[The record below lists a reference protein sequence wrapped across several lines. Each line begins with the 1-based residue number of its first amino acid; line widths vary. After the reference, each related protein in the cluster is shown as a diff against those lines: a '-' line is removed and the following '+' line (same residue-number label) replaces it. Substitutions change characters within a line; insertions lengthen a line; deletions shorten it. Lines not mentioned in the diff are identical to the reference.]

1 MHATLAELLT
11 WIPGARLQCV
21 VGADPAHTA
30 AVTVDAVAT
39 DSRAVTVGCLFAAL
53 RGERFDA
60 HDFLGAV
67 QQQRASAL
75 LVERLPADLAL
86 RTPAIVVPDTRLA
99 LAAIA
104 QHWRAKF
111 TLPLIA
117 VTGSNGKTTVK
128 EMIAAILEAAF
139 GAEGQMATRGNFNNE
154 IGVPLTLFRLNPA
167 HRAAVVELGM
177 NHPGEIAVLA
187 AMARP
192 TIALVNN
199 AQREH
204 QEFMISVEAVARE
217 NGAAIRALPV
227 DGVAVFPAADE
238 YASLWR
244 ADAGARRTMTFGLSA
259 SGADVQATYEAAVFG
274 SRMAVE
280 IKNASAPG
288 GKPLSFAVQLN
299 AAGAHNVLNA
309 LAAIACTLAA
319 GVDAAAIVR
328 GLEAFSPVA
337 GRLQRKQAASGAL
350 VIDDTYNANPD
361 SVRAAIDVLA
371 QAAAPRVL
379 VLGDMGEVGDQGL
392 QFHEEIGRYA
402 RQRQIEHMLTLGDL
416 AWHATAAFNASV
428 LVESELAEHFP
439 DIEALK
445 PAAAALAAPGATV
458 LIKGSRFMKMERVV
472 QHLAEMRSQTSSN
485 MQSAAKE
492 ESV

>member
-1 MHATLAELLT
+1 MMHATLAELT
-11 WIPGARLQCV
+11 AWIPGARLHA
-21 VGADPAHTA
+21 GADATDAA

-39 DSRAVTVGCLFAAL
+39 DSRAATVGCLFAAL

-60 HDFLGAV
+60 HDFLDAV
-67 QQQRASAL
+67 QQQRAAAV
-75 LVERLPADLAL
+75 LVERVPPELDL
-86 RTPAIVVPDTRLA
+86 RIPAIVVPDTRLA

-104 QHWRAKF
+104 QRWRARF
-111 TLPLIA
+111 ALPVIA

-154 IGVPLTLFRLNPA
+154 IGVPLTLFRLAPA

-187 AMARP
+187 AMAQP

-204 QEFMISVEAVARE
+204 QEFMVSVEAVARE
-217 NGAAIRALPV
+217 NGAAIRALPA
-227 DGVAVFPAADE
+227 DGVAVFPAADA
-238 YASLWR
+238 YAPLWR
-244 ADAGARRTMTFGLSA
+244 ADAGARRSMTFGLA
-259 SGADVQATYEAAVFG
+259 ENGADGHAADVRASYEAAIFG
-274 SRMAVE
+274 SRMAV
-280 IKNASAPG
+280 AVDGAAAPG
-288 GKPLSFAVQLN
+288 GKPLAFTVQLN

-309 LAAIACTLAA
+309 LAAIACTIAA
-319 GVDAAAIVR
+319 GVEPAAIVR

-402 RQRQIEHMLTLGDL
+402 RQRRIEHMLTLGDL

-428 LVESELAEHFP
+428 LVSDELAEHFP

-445 PAAAALAAPGATV
+445 PAAAALSGPGATV

-472 QHLAEMRSQTSSN
+472 QHLANT
-485 MQSAAKE
+485 QSAAKE